1 MNPKYQ
7 KEVNWIIRDKYHNQI
22 SDLPREDLNRL
33 KSGEPVAYIIGY
45 VDFLDCRI
53 NLSTKPLIPRPETE
67 YWVEILLSEIKK
79 KEAKQ
84 IKCLDIFAGSGCV
97 GVAVLKHCPNT
108 LVDFAEKNPKFL
120 SEIKDNCLIN
130 LIAPENFSVKESNV
144 FSNIT
149 GQYDFILANPPYV
162 PSSRRLAK
170 SVAGYEPASALFA
183 GSDGLLLIKKF
194 LDEISKYLTVGGQ
207 VWLEFDSGQ
216 KKKIEAILRDLG
228 CVKMNFYKDQYSRWR
243 FVVFSFT

>member
-1 MNPKYQ
+1 MNPKHQ
-7 KEVNWIIRDKYHNQI
+7 KEISWIIRDKYHNQI
-22 SDLPREDLNRL
+22 NALPKEDLNRL
-33 KSGEPVAYIIGY
+33 KAGEPVAYIIGY
-45 VDFLDCRI
+45 IDFLACRI
-53 NLSTKPLIPRPETE
+53 NLSTRPLIPRPETE
-67 YWVEILLSEIKK
+67 YWLEILLSEIN
-79 KEAKQ
+79 KQ
-84 IKCLDIFAGSGCV
+84 KGKPIKCLDIFAGSGCI
-97 GVAVLKHCPNT
+97 GIALLKHCSNIQ
-108 LVDFAEKNPKFL
+108 VDFAEKNPKFL
-120 SEIKDNCLIN
+120 LEIENNCLIN

-144 FSNIT
+144 FSSIT

-170 SVAGYEPASALFA
+170 SVAGYEPSSALFA

-194 LDEISKYLTVGGQ
+194 LNEVSKYLNVGGQ

-216 KKKIEAILRDLG
+216 KKRIEGILQGLG